1 MSVNIKIAEKKRIY
15 ENKLLKLIF
24 DITVGYF
31 NKEIIL
37 KDLNIKEKYIGNR
50 KNALKTQLCI
60 RTDTYL

>member
-1 MSVNIKIAEKKRIY
+1 M
-15 ENKLLKLIF
+15 KLIF

-60 RTDTYL
+60 LTDTYL